1 MRSAPVA
8 VLLAL
13 AALPAAAQQA
23 GQVHRSQHHA
33 FTVATVAT
41 GLENPWA
48 MQILPDGQILVT
60 ERPGRM
66 RMISRD
72 GRVGPALAGLPNLS
86 ASGQG
91 GLLDVALHPD
101 FPRNRLVY
109 FSYSASGMDGV
120 ATRVSRAQLTPQGL
134 TGVQVLLDALPRG
147 RGGLHFGSRLAFG
160 RDGKLYVTTGDRY
173 DRDRAQKLD
182 DLAGKVLRL
191 NDDGTVPTDNPFVGR
206 TGARPEIY
214 SYGHR
219 NPQGLTIHPRT
230 GALWE
235 AEHGARGGDEV
246 NLIRAGL
253 NYGWPIITWGV
264 DYSGAK
270 IGEGTEK
277 AGLEQ
282 PAKYWTPSISPSG
295 MAFYTGDAFPG
306 WRNSLFVG
314 GLSARLLSRLE
325 MDGERVVAEERL
337 LQGIG
342 RVRDVRQGPEG
353 KLYLLLDAAD
363 APVLRLDPA

>member
-1 MRSAPVA
+1 MRSVPAT
-8 VLLAL
+8 LLL
-13 AALPAAAQQA
+13 LFALPAAAQTP
-23 GQVHRSQHHA
+23 GPVHRSQHHA
-33 FTVATVAT
+33 FTVATFAT
-41 GLENPWA
+41 GLEHPWS

-66 RMISRD
+66 RVIYKD
-72 GRVGPALAGLPNLS
+72 GKPGPALAGLPAVF

-101 FPRNRLVY
+101 FERNRLVY
-109 FSYSASGMDGV
+109 FSYAASGMDGA
-120 ATRVSRAQLTPQGL
+120 ATRVARAQLTRQGL
-134 TGVQVLLDALPRG
+134 TGVQVILDALPRG
-147 RGGLHFGSRLAFG
+147 RGGVHFGSRLAFG
-160 RDGKLYVTTGDRY
+160 RDGKLYITTGDRY

-182 DLAGKVLRL
+182 DLAGKVLRV

-206 TGARPEIY
+206 AGARGEIY

-230 GALWE
+230 GAVWE
-235 AEHGARGGDEV
+235 AEHGARGGDEI
-246 NLIRAGL
+246 NLIRPGL
-253 NYGWPIITWGV
+253 NFGWPIITWGV

-277 AGLEQ
+277 PGLEQ
-282 PAKYWTPSISPSG
+282 PQKYWTPSISPSG
-295 MAFYTGDAFPG
+295 MAFYTGDVFPQ

-325 MDGERVVAEERL
+325 MDGDRVVAEERL
-337 LQGIG
+337 LEGIG

-353 KLYLLLDAAD
+353 KLFLLLDAPD
-363 APVLRLDPA
+363 APLLRLDPA